1 MFNGFAIALAS
12 EGHLR
17 YLEAQKAS
25 EGNRFHKPDSQYHTE
40 KDQKPTNLTKMLDF
54 LTSQY
59 PQNLILSII
68 LRSSKKQQTPNAYSS
83 GTQAERIFSFD
94 RKHCIHCISMPTILK
109 ESEHLPLRGTKRF
122 ERCQRFVCKS
132 ESKRRHSTDIISST
146 SLLKKTSVSVDRAP
160 MLKGNYDDRNKDRP
174 LRDTKCFAFQ

>member
-17 YLEAQKAS
+17 YFKAQKAS

-40 KDQKPTNLTKMLDF
+40 KHQKPTNPNKMIDF

-68 LRSSKKQQTPNAYSS
+68 LRSIKKQQIRNAYSS
-83 GTQAERIFSFD
+83 GTQAERRFSFD
-94 RKHCIHCISMPTILK
+94 RKHSIHCISMPSILK
-109 ESEHLPLRGTKRF
+109 DSEHLPLRDTKRF
-122 ERCQRFVCKS
+122 ECCQRFVGKS
-132 ESKRRHSTDIISST
+132 ESKRRHSTEIISST
-146 SLLKKTSVSVDRAP
+146 SLL
-160 MLKGNYDDRNKDRP
+160 NKN
-174 LRDTKCFAFQ
+174 KQI

>member
-1 MFNGFAIALAS
+1 MFNGFAIALAP

-17 YLEAQKAS
+17 YFKAQKAS

-40 KDQKPTNLTKMLDF
+40 KHQKPTNLTKMLDF

-68 LRSSKKQQTPNAYSS
+68 LRSSKKQQIPNAYSS
-83 GTQAERIFSFD
+83 GTQAERLFSFD

-109 ESEHLPLRGTKRF
+109 ESKHLPLRDTKRF
-122 ERCQRFVCKS
+122 AFYQRFVYKS
-132 ESKRRHSTDIISST
+132 ESKRRHSTHIISST
-146 SLLKKTSVSVDRAP
+146 SDLLKK
-160 MLKGNYDDRNKDRP
+160 NKR
-174 LRDTKCFAFQ
+174 LS